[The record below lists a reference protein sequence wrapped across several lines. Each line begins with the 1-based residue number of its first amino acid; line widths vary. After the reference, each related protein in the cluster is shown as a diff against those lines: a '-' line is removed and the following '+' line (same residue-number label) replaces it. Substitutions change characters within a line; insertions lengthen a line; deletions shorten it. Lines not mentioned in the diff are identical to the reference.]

1 MEKQNSVLVLAAGSL
16 GDSLLTLPALRLLQF
31 RSNVTVAGTSPYLSL
46 GAKLFGVKEVIQLD
60 PLLQALFSKT
70 PLSSKDQTFLT
81 HFKEIFVFFKEKDE
95 AILEKLASLSGIQ
108 VHFPAKSFNE
118 FLEEGRW
125 AAEYWLE
132 TAFVCPLP
140 HDSPFRQAK
149 LFIDKTLKARGREIL
164 KSLNLAFPLVIHP
177 GSGSPNKNTPLPF
190 FRNAAERAV
199 NESQKQVL
207 VTWGEAEEKNLGM
220 IREAFAGLKDV
231 VVLPETLSLQ
241 DLAGVFSQSAAYL
254 GNDSGVTQL
263 ASACGLRT
271 FAVFQST
278 DARVWG
284 LQEAII
290 LAAMKNLYS

>member
-1 MEKQNSVLVLAAGSL
+1 MEKQNSILVLAAGSL
-16 GDSLLTLPALRLLQF
+16 GDSLLTLPALRLLQS
-31 RSNVTVAGTSPYLSL
+31 RSSVTVAGTSPYLSL
-46 GAKLFGVKEVIQLD
+46 GGKLLGITEVIPLD
-60 PLLQALFSKT
+60 PLLQVLFSKT

-81 HFKEIFVFFKEKDE
+81 RFKEIFIFFKDKDE
-95 AILEKLASLSGIQ
+95 SILEKLASLSGIQ
-108 VHFPAKSFNE
+108 VHFPAKPFTE

-125 AAEYWLE
+125 VAEYWLE
-132 TAFVCPLP
+132 TAFACPLP
-140 HDSPFRQAK
+140 PNCPFRQAK
-149 LFIDKTLKARGREIL
+149 LLIDEPLKEKGRELL

-177 GSGSPNKNTPLPF
+177 GSGSPDKNAPLPF

-207 VTWGEAEEKNLGM
+207 VTWGEAEEKNLGI

-231 VVLPETLSLQ
+231 VVLPKTLALQ

-278 DARVWG
+278 DAGIWG
-284 LQEAII
+284 PQEAII
-290 LAAMKNLYS
+290 LAAMKNLYA